1 MTNDLTTMLRA
12 ELSAIDA
19 QAETLATR
27 KSAILVLLDKPA
39 TVEVKPVEAKPA
51 EAKQM
56 GANAKDVAAKLAAA
70 RSPANP
76 AKPLSKGR
84 GQGRRADL
92 SEADIAAIRE
102 RAAEGKKSFE
112 LIGAHFDV
120 SRSTIANVVNRKG
133 RFA

>member
-1 MTNDLTTMLRA
+1 MTNDLDVMLRA

-27 KSAILVLLDKPA
+27 KSAIMVLLDKPA
-39 TVEVKPVEAKPA
+39 NVEAKPI
-51 EAKQM
+51 EPKPLAKSM
-56 GANAKDVAAKLAAA
+56 VGTTAKEVAAKLAGA
-70 RSPANP
+70 RSPA
-76 AKPLSKGR
+76 AQSVRKGR

-102 RAAEGKKSFE
+102 RAAGSGESFE
-112 LIGAHFDV
+112 MVGLFFGV
-120 SRSTIANVVNRKG
+120 SRSTVANIVNRKG